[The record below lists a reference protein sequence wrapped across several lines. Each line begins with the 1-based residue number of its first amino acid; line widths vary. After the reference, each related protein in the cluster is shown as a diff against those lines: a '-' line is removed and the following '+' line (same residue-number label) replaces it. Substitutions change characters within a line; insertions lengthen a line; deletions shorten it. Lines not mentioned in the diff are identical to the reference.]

1 MREKIP
7 ETSGTRGVSRKSR
20 AGLFVLSL
28 LCALGMARCDGEH
41 AVSVTAQEPAGA
53 AVAAVAE
60 LGLSPSNPQVAQGTV
75 QPFSLRGLFADGRSE
90 DVTAQARFS
99 VRDEAGRPIAPL
111 PEGLPFAR
119 PGRYT
124 VTAEYAGRSLSTPVT
139 VTAATISSLSVSPR
153 TPKVPRGLTQ
163 QFTATAKYSDGTTQ
177 DVTGMATW
185 SAKDTVGV
193 NVALVDSTGLVTAK
207 EVGKAQVQARYMAKT
222 SYTTMEVTPAARTSL
237 VINPSNP
244 SIAKGTSI
252 AFAATAMYSDGSTA
266 DLTSQVTWG
275 VADVEGTGIAAI
287 ASSGTAFGKE
297 KGKARISAEIDGDVA
312 ETQLTVTA
320 AAVASIAISPSSASV
335 PKGTSQRFAAVAT
348 LTDGST
354 QDVSAVAAWSSTDL
368 EGTGVASVDA
378 MGQARANQVGKAS
391 IGCSYG
397 GKSATALLQVTPAV
411 LTNLVL
417 LPDTVSLPL
426 GLSTRL
432 SAIAVYSDSTQQ
444 DVSILSTWSSSDV
457 IGTGVISIGFPGVVQ
472 GRARGTARVT
482 ASFGTRTV
490 SANVEV
496 TAAIAT
502 ALSITPA
509 SAVLARGATQ
519 QLKAMA
525 QLSDGTS
532 RDVSAA
538 ATWIAADVRGSGVA
552 SVDSKGLVSANADGL
567 AEITA
572 AFMTFS
578 AKAQISV
585 GAFTRIPTGV
595 TGYLWGIYSSGP
607 SDIWVVGDNGAVLH
621 YDGTAW
627 NRVSFT
633 TEKLLSIWGAGA
645 NDIWVGGYGA
655 KVFHYDGTSW
665 SAVPVPGSGTLL
677 GLTGTGSRDV
687 WATNGSAVSHWN
699 GTAWSNTSVTG
710 TTQAVWAVSPSD
722 VWAVG
727 TSGSANHYDGT
738 KWTSVPTPVTDTFW
752 GVGGSG
758 GKDVWAVGMNG
769 AIARWDGTSFK
780 KVAAGT
786 TANLVSVAAISASDA
801 WIAGWGATLLR
812 WNGTTWIPVSTGVTS
827 NLMAVL
833 PTPTS
838 LWVTGWEGTL
848 LQRP

>member
-1 MREKIP
+1 MRERIP
-7 ETSGTRGVSRKSR
+7 ETIGTRGVSRQGR
-20 AGLFVLSL
+20 AGLAVLSI

-41 AVSVTAQEPAGA
+41 ASVVTQEPP
-53 AVAAVAE
+53 AVAA
-60 LGLSPSNPQVAQGTV
+60 LGLTPSNPQVAQGTV
-75 QPFSLRGLFADGRSE
+75 QPFTLRGVFADGRSE

-99 VRDEAGRPIAPL
+99 IRDEAGRSIAVL

-153 TPKVPRGLTQ
+153 TPKVPRGLLQ

-177 DVTGMATW
+177 DVTGMASW

-207 EVGKAQVQARYMAKT
+207 EVGKAQVQARYLAKT

-237 VINPSNP
+237 VISPSNP

-252 AFAATAMYSDGSTA
+252 AFAATATYSDGSSA

-275 VADVEGTGIAAI
+275 VADVEGTGVAAI

-312 ETQLTVTA
+312 ETQLVVTA
-320 AAVASIAISPSSASV
+320 AAVASIAISPSTASV
-335 PKGTSQRFAAVAT
+335 PKGTSQRFTALAT

-378 MGQARANQVGKAS
+378 MGQARANQIGKAR
-391 IGCSYG
+391 ITGSYG
-397 GKSATALLQVTPAV
+397 GKSATAQLQVTPAV

-444 DVSILSTWSSSDV
+444 DVSILSVWSSSDV
-457 IGTGVISIGFPGVVQ
+457 IGTGVISLGFPGLVQ
-472 GRARGTARVT
+472 ARARGTARVT
-482 ASFGTRTV
+482 VSFGTRTAA
-490 SANVEV
+490 ANVEV

-502 ALSITPA
+502 SLSITPA
-509 SAVLARGATQ
+509 SAVLGRGATQ

-525 QLSDGTS
+525 QLTDGTS
-532 RDVSAA
+532 MDVSVA
-538 ATWIAADVRGSGVA
+538 ATWTASDVRGSGVA
-552 SVDSKGLVSANADGL
+552 SVDSKGLVSANSDGL

-572 AFMTFS
+572 TFMTFF

-585 GAFTRIPTGV
+585 GAFTKIPTGV

-621 YDGTAW
+621 YDGMTW
-627 NRVSFT
+627 SKVSFT

-645 NDIWVGGYGA
+645 NDIWIGGYSG
-655 KVFHYDGTSW
+655 KSFHYNGTSW
-665 SAVPVPGSGTLL
+665 TAVALPGGGSLL
-677 GLTGTGSRDV
+677 GLTGTGSSDV
-687 WATNGSAVSHWN
+687 WATNGTAVSHWN
-699 GTAWSNTSVTG
+699 GTSWSNTPVSG
-710 TTQAVWAVSPSD
+710 TTQAIWAASSSD

-727 TSGSANHYDGT
+727 TSGTANHYDGT
-738 KWTSVPTPVTDTFW
+738 KWSTVPTTVTDLFW

-758 GKDVWAVGMNG
+758 SKDVWAVGLSG
-769 AIARWDGTSFK
+769 TIAHWDGTSFK
-780 KVAAGT
+780 KVASGT
-786 TANLVSVAAISASDA
+786 TKDLVSVTSVSATDA

-812 WNGTTWIPVSTGVTS
+812 WNGTTWTPVNTGVTT